1 MDRTVWVTA
10 DTHFG
15 EEAAIGRFGRPFAD
29 TKEMDEALLDAVNRR
44 VGRRDVLLHLG
55 DVFGDLDWESKAARR
70 DARAFLDRIRCRR
83 VRLVR
88 GNKDPGGRGFER
100 CFDRVEETASF
111 RVDGPGTDVRLRVIC
126 HHYPLRQWRG
136 MWDGALHLHGHA
148 HGSVAE
154 HGRSVDVG
162 VDCWGYAPVRLEDL
176 VRLLCARPVED
187 GGYRRRIPMREPA
200 ALPDQPPL

>member
-15 EEAAIGRFGRPFAD
+15 EAEAIGRFGRPFAGHE
-29 TKEMDEALLDAVNRR
+29 EMDEALLDAINRR

-55 DVFGDLDWESKAARR
+55 DVFGGIDWSSKGARR
-70 DARAFLDRIRCRR
+70 DARRFLGRIRCRR

-88 GNKDPGGRGFER
+88 GNKDPDAGGFAR
-100 CFDRVEETASF
+100 CFDRAVDSMSF
-111 RVDGPGTDVRLRVIC
+111 RVDGPGTDVRLRVVC

-148 HGSVAE
+148 HGSVDE
-154 HGRSVDVG
+154 HGRSIDGG
-162 VDCWGYAPVRLEDL
+162 VDCWGYAPVRLDER
-176 VRLLCARPVED
+176 VRILCARPGADE
-187 GGYRRRIPMREPA
+187 GYRRRIPQREPA